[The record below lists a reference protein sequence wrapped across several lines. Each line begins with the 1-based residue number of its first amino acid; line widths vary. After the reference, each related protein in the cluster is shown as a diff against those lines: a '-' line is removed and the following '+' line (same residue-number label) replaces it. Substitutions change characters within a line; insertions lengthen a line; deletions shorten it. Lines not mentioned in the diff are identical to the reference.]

1 MGLHIIKVEYRSGV
15 RRRNATFF
23 AKVPYGG
30 SYDMTEKLTRLQQQE
45 QVKWFKVSGA
55 SKEEIA
61 RERPGLKRWP
71 EALRETAAITGVDL
85 DV

>member
-1 MGLHIIKVEYRSGV
+1 MGVHIIKVEYRSGV
-15 RRRNATFF
+15 RRRNATFY

-30 SYDMTEKLTRLQQQE
+30 SYDLTEKLTRLQQQE

-55 SKEEIA
+55 SPEEIGKV
-61 RERPGLKRWP
+61 RKELRRWP
-71 EALRETAAITGVDL
+71 EALRATTAITGVDL